1 MLMIA
6 AVLSVVAFGAHLAF
20 PEFTQNTVKS
30 ASNFFTNFMERI
42 AGTGDA
48 AKPGNQVSQQAHITA
63 LDGTVRVKKA
73 SSNSW
78 VNADYSVPLEKGDV
92 IQTGPEG
99 MAKIVFGD
107 GTNYTVKQD
116 SLIVIEENSAN
127 EQQQTSVAIAVSTG
141 TVDLAT
147 ATYMQGS
154 KSQVIVAGAT
164 ASLAPNSAA
173 MVHNDPHADRHE
185 IMVTKGA

>member
-1 MLMIA
+1 MSRRPEIQIAWKTVTYRSVMLMIA

-73 SSNSW
+73 GSDTW
-78 VNADYSVPLEKGDV
+78 VRADYSVPLEKGDV

-99 MAKIVFGD
+99 MAMM
-107 GTNYTVKQD
+107 
-116 SLIVIEENSAN
+116 
-127 EQQQTSVAIAVSTG
+127 TSSIFSFAFSSSKLSGEPSTG
-141 TVDLAT
+141 I
-147 ATYMQGS
+147 S
-154 KSQVIVAGAT
+154 WRSC
-164 ASLAPNSAA
+164 
-173 MVHNDPHADRHE
+173 RR
-185 IMVTKGA
+185 

>member
-1 MLMIA
+1 MSRRPEIQIAWKTVTYRSVMLMIA

-73 SSNSW
+73 GSDTW
-78 VNADYSVPLEKGDV
+78 VRADYSVPLEKGDV

-99 MAKIVFGD
+99 MG
-107 GTNYTVKQD
+107 G
-116 SLIVIEENSAN
+116 EREH
-127 EQQQTSVAIAVSTG
+127 G
-141 TVDLAT
+141 HC
-147 ATYMQGS
+147 GS
-154 KSQVIVAGAT
+154 G
-164 ASLAPNSAA
+164 
-173 MVHNDPHADRHE
+173 DRHLPAGFE
-185 IMVTKGA
+185 IDGDYGRGNSLLGPREFGTGEEGPQGAA